1 LVIRSRLGDQVA
13 SATLV
18 VIGKEADKGQFR
30 AIKVREQVLDYIKC
44 NPPKVEPQIAF
55 GIDVPEKQKIIGD
68 ACILK
73 RNLHT
78 GKYTGTGL
86 ALLLLTLGEYSLGV
100 LTHGP
105 SLHKQAGAPNP
116 IVCAVREA
124 LPNEKHLELF
134 DLGNAN
140 SENKSII
147 DGVASNLDD
156 AGRRALQLGMILGRA
171 RRLQAVAIPSVP
183 LKILCEM
190 TAWELGE

>member
-1 LVIRSRLGDQVA
+1 MA

-18 VIGKEADKGQFR
+18 VIGKEAEKGQPR
-30 AIKVREQVLDYIKC
+30 AVQVREQVLSYIKQ

-55 GIDVPEKQKIIGD
+55 GIDTPEKQKVVGD

-105 SLHKQAGAPNP
+105 SLLRVSGEPNP
-116 IVCAVREA
+116 IIGAVREA
-124 LPNEKHLELF
+124 LPEQKHADLF

-140 SENKSII
+140 SENKQVI
-147 DGVASNLDD
+147 DSVAAATDE

-171 RRLQAVAIPSVP
+171 RRLQAICNPQVP
-183 LKILCEM
+183 LSVLCEM